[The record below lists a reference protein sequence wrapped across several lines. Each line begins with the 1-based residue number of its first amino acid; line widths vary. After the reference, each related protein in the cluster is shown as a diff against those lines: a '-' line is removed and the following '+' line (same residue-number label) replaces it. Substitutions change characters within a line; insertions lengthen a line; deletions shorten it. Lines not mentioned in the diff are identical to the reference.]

1 MNKYFDNLRLKR
13 LRLLDITSGLTPDQY
28 NFVPPGFN
36 NNVIWNM
43 GHVLT
48 VSDRRLER
56 EHGFS
61 APDHGI
67 DLDLFARGT
76 RPSVVFDQHA
86 ILAIRYEL
94 LHSVAVYEQ
103 KSNALLG
110 TAGSSGTMASSL
122 EFLLFHE
129 DYHYLR
135 VEELLKAT
143 AHLSLIV

>member
-1 MNKYFDNLRLKR
+1 MNEYFNNLRLKR
-13 LRLLDITSGLTPDQY
+13 SRLLDSTSGLTPDQY

-61 APDHGI
+61 PPDHAI
-67 DLDLFARGT
+67 DPGLFARGT
-76 RPSVVFDQHA
+76 RPSFVFDQPA
-86 ILAIRYEL
+86 IQAIRYEL

-103 KSNALLG
+103 KSIAVLG
-110 TAGSSGTMASSL
+110 TADISGTMAGSM
-122 EFLLFHE
+122 EFLLFHD
-129 DYHYLR
+129 DYHYFR
-135 VEELLKAT
+135 IVELLKAT